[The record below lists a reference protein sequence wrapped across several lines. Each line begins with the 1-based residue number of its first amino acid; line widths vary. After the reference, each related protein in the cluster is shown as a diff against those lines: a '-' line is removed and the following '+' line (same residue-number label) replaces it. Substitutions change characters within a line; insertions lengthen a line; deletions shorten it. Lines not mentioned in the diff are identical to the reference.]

1 VKILITVLEGGPTT
15 VPGFLAA
22 GVRAGIKR
30 RGLDVMVLACEDGP
44 VPAAGAFTTNLV
56 KGAPLIVTLEHLKK
70 GKLSAVVA
78 NSGSANTYTGKRGLY
93 DARRMAR
100 LTAKLLKQRPETIAV
115 ASTGLIGSYLPMRRV
130 EGGIKAAVSELSNS
144 REASLNAAKA
154 IMTTDTVPKEIA
166 ILVYLEDG
174 TPVTIAGIAKG
185 AGMIHPNMKTAT
197 MLAFVVTDAVATSG
211 ALRIV
216 LQNSIDKSFNM
227 ITVDGDMSTSDTVLI
242 LANGRAK
249 NQPITARRIDKMF
262 QAGLDYV
269 LTELARMIVKDGEG
283 STHLIEVRVKN
294 ARNEKD
300 ARQAARAV
308 AKSNLVKAAIFG
320 RDPNWGRIV
329 AALGS
334 SCVSFNPS
342 KISLEL
348 VSDRGRVDLVE
359 RGKPKSKRAI
369 NRARDIMRS
378 KEIEIHINLG
388 TGKANA
394 TAWGCDLTYDYVR
407 INSKYTT

>member
-1 VKILITVLEGGPTT
+1 MITVLEGGVTT
-15 VPGFLAA
+15 VPGFLAS
-22 GVRAGIKR
+22 GIRAGIKR
-30 RGLDVMVLACEDGP
+30 RGLDVMVLACEGGP

-56 KGAPLIVTLEHLKK
+56 KGAPIVVTLEHIKK

-78 NSGSANTYTGKRGLY
+78 NSGSANAYTGKRGLR

-100 LTAKLLKQRPETIAV
+100 LTARLLKQHPNTVAV
-115 ASTGLIGSYLPMRRV
+115 ASTGLIGSHLPMHKI
-130 EGGIKAAVSELSNS
+130 EAGIKAAVGELSNS

-154 IMTTDTVPKEIA
+154 IMTTDTVPKEI
-166 ILVYLEDG
+166 VVRVDLEDG

-185 AGMIHPNMKTAT
+185 AGMIHPRMKTAT
-197 MLAFVVTDAVATSG
+197 MLAFIVTDAVATSG
-211 ALRIV
+211 ALRMA

-227 ITVDGDMSTSDTVLI
+227 ITVDGDMSTSDTVLV

-249 NQPITARRIDKMF
+249 NQPITARRMDKMF

-269 LTELARMIVKDGEG
+269 LTELARMIAKDGEG

-294 ARNEKD
+294 ARNVED
-300 ARQAARAV
+300 ARQAALAV
-308 AKSNLVKAAIFG
+308 ANSNLVKAAIFG
-320 RDPNWGRIV
+320 RDPNWGRII
-329 AALGS
+329 AALGYS
-334 SCVSFNPS
+334 GASFNPA
-342 KISLEL
+342 KVSLEF
-348 VSDRGRVDLVE
+348 VSDRGHVDLID
-359 RGKPKSKRAI
+359 RGKSKPKRAI

-378 KEIEIHINLG
+378 KEIEIHIDLG
-388 TGKANA
+388 VGKANA

>member
-1 VKILITVLEGGPTT
+1 
-15 VPGFLAA
+15 
-22 GVRAGIKR
+22 
-30 RGLDVMVLACEDGP
+30 MVLACEDGP

-70 GKLSAVVA
+70 GKISAVVT
-78 NSGSANTYTGKRGLY
+78 NSGSANTYTGKRGLH

-100 LTAKLLKQRPETIAV
+100 LTAKLLKQRPNTIAV
-115 ASTGLIGSYLPMRRV
+115 ASTGLIGSYLPMHRV
-130 EGGIKAAVSELSNS
+130 EAGIRAAVSELSNS
-144 REASLNAAKA
+144 REASLNTAKA
-154 IMTTDTVPKEIA
+154 IMTTDTVLKEIA
-166 ILVYLEDG
+166 VQVDLEDG

-185 AGMIHPNMKTAT
+185 AGMIHPNMKAAT
-197 MLAFVVTDAVATSG
+197 MLAFVVTDAIATSG
-211 ALRIV
+211 ALRTA

-249 NQPITARRIDKMF
+249 NQPITARRVDKMF

-269 LTELARMIVKDGEG
+269 LTELARMIAKDGEG

-300 ARQAARAV
+300 ARLAARAV
-308 AKSNLVKAAIFG
+308 AKSNLVKTAIFG

-329 AALGS
+329 AALGYS
-334 SCVSFNPS
+334 GVSFNPS
-342 KISLEL
+342 KISLEF

-378 KEIEIHINLG
+378 KEIEIHIDLG
-388 TGKANA
+388 AGKRSA
-394 TAWGCDLTYDYVR
+394 TAWGCDLTYDYVS